1 MPRRACRIATS
12 KRRAPDHARVP
23 IRSAFR
29 TRGISGISGI
39 STMMNQA
46 MSESVRAAATCT
58 AGGGHPSPCAARTIE
73 SFASAANRP
82 VPLCA

>member
-12 KRRAPDHARVP
+12 KRRAPDHDRVP

-29 TRGISGISGI
+29 TRGISGI